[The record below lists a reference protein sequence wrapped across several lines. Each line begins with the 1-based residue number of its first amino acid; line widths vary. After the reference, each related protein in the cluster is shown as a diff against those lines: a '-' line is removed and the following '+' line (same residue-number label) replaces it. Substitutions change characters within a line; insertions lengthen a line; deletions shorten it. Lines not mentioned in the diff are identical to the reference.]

1 MALQP
6 FNFYFFSG
14 AGSITV
20 NGSPPASS
28 YNDGDILTI
37 AVTFSDGNTDVEW
50 IANNVSEGTTNPLVI
65 NMPIGGLYIR
75 IIGSGAVEVTE
86 QFRFFWRFGNGIGEL
101 TANGGTPAPYY
112 EAGTS
117 LEIETSLV
125 PGFTFTD
132 FNINNGLFTG
142 LTNPYTFTM
151 PAQDIDITVNSSGNY
166 TPTDDYV
173 LKYNGVFCDLTGQ
186 NIEIEILEKDYAGYA
201 EERQFTSV
209 RYSFGDFGADVLE
222 PIVASSVN
230 FGIVGLRDEFF
241 ELLDGGNRKWMV
253 RMYVESVLF
262 WEGYIQNS
270 FLTVD
275 EIGDVQQS
283 QEFTSVDGLKSLDS
297 LRVIDS
303 YFTRIASG
311 FEAMKSIAQAVN
323 QSFDVLRPVHVACNI
338 YETRLDNT
346 QGVFEQILV
355 PDNAVYED
363 GEQPIFSSPG
373 VADLNTSLYIGEV
386 LRRLLKPFM
395 CRLFLWKNEFYI
407 VSTPEFNKDSYT
419 LFDYDVYGV
428 STGSQTVG
436 EGLDLSCKFTGGQR
450 TGKPVFTEF
459 TVKLDLGVLDSAAQG
474 GLIEYSFGNDDW
486 ILLGNTT
493 PYPGRYQLT
502 NFKYVNARPS
512 NQPNSYP
519 TGATTALVQFA
530 GDEYC
535 KIWGTTS
542 SAGFADGDIS
552 YIEIDTYR
560 NKNPIQVA
568 QGVSNTLAFYIEF
581 KCEPRFGNGAT
592 PTASTSQFCG
602 VRITVGDYYL
612 EWDGDQTFTWTL
624 TETDMAFP
632 ILNLYEWNVID
643 IRPIVIPEDGIVSV
657 RLYEVINDGGTA
669 DQYTIGYKD
678 MSVKIEQNEIFTQE
692 AIFDKFITDTT
703 YSQVM
708 PEIDVYIGDVGTD
721 NSSSAIKLN
730 IPEYNYPH
738 SSLWTIDGVTEIKL
752 SQIMLQEIANL
763 QGRQNPRLIAT
774 ALRDGVN
781 PLEVVPFQ
789 NVIYDNSY
797 WMVLAI
803 DLDFSLNTWRIEL
816 HKLGDIPVS

>member
-28 YNDGDILTI
+28 YNDGTNLSIN
-37 AVTFSDGNTDVEW
+37 VTFSDGSTDVEW
-50 IANNVSEGTTNPLVI
+50 IVNNQNEGTTNPLVYT
-65 NMPIGGLYIR
+65 MPIGGVYIR
-75 IIGSGAVEVTE
+75 ILGTGAPVVTNE
-86 QFRFFWRFGNGIGEL
+86 FRFFWRFGNGTGTL
-101 TANGGTPAPYY
+101 NVNGGTPAPYY

-117 LEIETSLV
+117 IEIETFLV
-125 PGFTFTD
+125 PGFTFDD
-132 FNINNGLFTG
+132 FNINNGLFVG
-142 LTNPYTFTM
+142 LANPYTFTM
-151 PAQDIDITVNSSGNY
+151 PSQDIDIIVNSTGNY
-166 TPTDDYV
+166 TPVDDYV

-186 NIEIEILEKDYAGYA
+186 SVEIEILERDYVGASQ
-201 EERQFTSV
+201 ERKFSSV
-209 RYSFGDFGADVLE
+209 RYAFGDFGADVLE

-230 FGIVGLRDEFF
+230 FGIIGLRDDFL

-253 RMYVESVLF
+253 RMSIDTVLF
-262 WEGYIQNS
+262 WEGYVQNS

-275 EIGDVQQS
+275 EIGDIQQS
-283 QEFTSVDGLKSLDS
+283 QSFTSTDGLKSLDS

-303 YFTRIASG
+303 FFTRISSG
-311 FEAMKSIAQAVN
+311 FEAMKTIAQAVN
-323 QSFDVLRPVHVACNI
+323 QSFDVLRPVNVGCNI

-346 QGVFEQILV
+346 QGVFSQILV
-355 PDNAVYED
+355 PDNAVYEN
-363 GEQPIFSSPG
+363 GELPIFSSPG
-373 VADLNTSLYIGEV
+373 VADLNSSLYIGEV

-419 LFDYDVYGV
+419 LFNYDVYGV
-428 STGSQTVG
+428 ATGSETVL

-459 TVKLDLGVLDSAAQG
+459 TVKLDLGVLDLSAQG
-474 GLIEYSFGNDDW
+474 GLIEYAFTNDDW
-486 ILLGNTT
+486 ILLGNTS

-502 NFKYVNARPS
+502 NWRYVNARPS
-512 NQPNSYP
+512 NDPSSYP
-519 TGATTALVQFA
+519 TGATTALVQFV
-530 GDEYC
+530 GSEYC

-542 SAGFADGDIS
+542 SAGIADPEIS
-552 YIEIDTYR
+552 FIEIDTYR

-568 QGVSNTLAFYIEF
+568 QGVANTLSFYIEF
-581 KCEPRFGNGAT
+581 YCEPRFGNGAI
-592 PTASTSQFCG
+592 PTAATNQFCG
-602 VRITVGDYYL
+602 IRIKIGDYYL
-612 EWDGDQTFTWTL
+612 AWDGNQTFTWTL
-624 TETDMAFP
+624 TVTVMQFP
-632 ILNLYEWNVID
+632 ILNLREWNIVD
-643 IRPIVIPEDGIVSV
+643 IRPIVIPEDGVVQV
-657 RLYEVINDGGTA
+657 RLFEVINDGGVA

-678 MSVKIEQNEIFTQE
+678 MSVKIEQNKIFTQE

-708 PEIDVYIGDVGTD
+708 PEIDIHIGDVGTD

-738 SSLWTIDGVTEIKL
+738 SSLWSIDGVTEIKL
-752 SQIMLQEIANL
+752 SQIMLQEMANL
-763 QGRQNPRLIAT
+763 QGKQNPRLIAT

-781 PLEVVPFQ
+781 PLEVVPYQ
-789 NVIYDNSY
+789 NVVYDNAY
-797 WMVLAI
+797 WIVLAI
-803 DLDFSLNTWRIEL
+803 DLDFGLNTWRIEL
-816 HKLGDIPVS
+816 HKLGDIPE